1 MFHPKL
7 QQDYPK
13 EMKMLDKLF
22 RLKKSEKGQGMVEF
36 ALVFPMFI
44 FICLFIIEVGW
55 IAYNYISFDYTYR
68 VASWE
73 IRPQYDRESKYPSPL
88 YNHNVE
94 DLIYTKLKENGL
106 STSGIKITSAS
117 ITFETKDEDVVTIN
131 GYTDKSRKYYMEIKG
146 NMTKKVPL
154 ITPVGKMF
162 MGSSFPLTKKLDKLR
177 LLESKAL

>member
-1 MFHPKL
+1 
-7 QQDYPK
+7 
-13 EMKMLDKLF
+13 MLDKLF

-73 IRPQYDRESKYPSPL
+73 LRPKYDNTSKQPRGL
-88 YNHNVE
+88 YNGEVE
-94 DLIYTKLKENGL
+94 NLIYDKLKENGL
-106 STSGIKITSAS
+106 STSGIKITDAS
-117 ITFETKDEDVVTIN
+117 ISFSTKDEDVVTIN
-131 GYTDKSRKYYMEIKG
+131 NYTDKSRKYYMEIKG
-146 NMTKKVPL
+146 NMTKEVPL

-177 LLESKAL
+177 LLESKAIENNE

>member
-1 MFHPKL
+1 MV
-7 QQDYPK
+7 
-13 EMKMLDKLF
+13 DKLF
-22 RLKKSEKGQGMVEF
+22 KFKKSEKGQGMVEF

-73 IRPQYDRESKYPSPL
+73 LRPQYDNTSEQPRGL
-88 YNHNVE
+88 YNSEVE
-94 DLIYTKLKENGL
+94 RLIYDKLKENGL
-106 STSGIKITSAS
+106 STSGIEIKGATISFNTKI
-117 ITFETKDEDVVTIN
+117 EDVVEIN
-131 GYTDKSRKYYMEIKG
+131 GRKEQARKYYMEIKG
-146 NMTKKVPL
+146 DMTKKVPL

-177 LLESKAL
+177 LLESKTL

>member
-1 MFHPKL
+1 
-7 QQDYPK
+7 
-13 EMKMLDKLF
+13 MLNKLF

-73 IRPQYDRESKYPSPL
+73 IRPYYDKVEKPVNL
-88 YNHNVE
+88 YDYQVKQ
-94 DLIYTKLKENGL
+94 LIYSKLKENGL
-106 STSGIKITSAS
+106 STRDISITEAS
-117 ITFETKDEDVVTIN
+117 IEFKTKDEEVLKIN
-131 GYTDKSRKYYMEIKG
+131 NYIEKTRKYYMEIKG
-146 NMTKKVPL
+146 NLTKNIPL
-154 ITPVGKMF
+154 ITPVGKAF

-177 LLESKAL
+177 LLESMSLNDK

>member
-1 MFHPKL
+1 
-7 QQDYPK
+7 
-13 EMKMLDKLF
+13 MLDKLF
-22 RLKKSEKGQGMVEF
+22 RLKKSEKGQSMVEF

-73 IRPQYDRESKYPSPL
+73 LRPIYNNEEKYPRGL
-88 YNHNVE
+88 FGYEVE
-94 DLIYTKLKENGL
+94 NLIYDKLKENGL
-106 STSGIKITSAS
+106 STSGIKITDAFISFS
-117 ITFETKDEDVVTIN
+117 TKDEDVVTIN
-131 GYTDKSRKYYMEIKG
+131 RYTDRTRKYYMEIKG
-146 NMTKKVPL
+146 NMTKEVPL

-177 LLESKAL
+177 LLESKAIENNE

>member
-1 MFHPKL
+1 
-7 QQDYPK
+7 
-13 EMKMLDKLF
+13 MLDKLF

-73 IRPQYDRESKYPSPL
+73 IRPNYDNESDAPRSL
-88 YNHNVE
+88 YHDEVE
-94 DLIYTKLKENGL
+94 TLIKNKLIENGL
-106 STSGIKITSAS
+106 STQGVRITGAS
-117 ITFETKDEDVVTIN
+117 ISFSKKDENVVTIN

-146 NMTKKVPL
+146 DMTKEVPL

-177 LLESKAL
+177 LIESKAIK

>member
-1 MFHPKL
+1 
-7 QQDYPK
+7 
-13 EMKMLDKLF
+13 MLDKLF

-73 IRPQYDRESKYPSPL
+73 LRPSYDNNEVNPRSL
-88 YNHNVE
+88 YNYEVE
-94 DLIYTKLKENGL
+94 KLIYDKLKENGL
-106 STSGIKITSAS
+106 STSGIEIKNATISFNTKI
-117 ITFETKDEDVVTIN
+117 EDVVEIN
-131 GYTDKSRKYYMEIKG
+131 GRKEQARKYYMEIKG
-146 NMTKKVPL
+146 DMTKKVPL

>member
-1 MFHPKL
+1 
-7 QQDYPK
+7 
-13 EMKMLDKLF
+13 MLDKLF

-73 IRPQYDRESKYPSPL
+73 IRPNYDKIENPISLHGRQ
-88 YNHNVE
+88 VE
-94 DLIYTKLKENGL
+94 YLIKEKLKENGL
-106 STSGIKITSAS
+106 STLGIEIKDAS
-117 ITFETKDEDVVTIN
+117 ITFETKKEVVVEIN
-131 GYTDKSRKYYMEIKG
+131 GRKEQARKFYMKIEG
-146 NMTKKVPL
+146 DMTKKVPL

-177 LLESKAL
+177 LLESKAIENNE

>member
-1 MFHPKL
+1 
-7 QQDYPK
+7 
-13 EMKMLDKLF
+13 MLDKLF

-73 IRPQYDRESKYPSPL
+73 IRPKYNNDEENPRGLSG
-88 YNHNVE
+88 HEVE
-94 DLIYTKLKENGL
+94 DLIHTKLKENGL
-106 STSGIKITSAS
+106 STSGIEIKDATISFNTKI
-117 ITFETKDEDVVTIN
+117 EDVVEIN
-131 GYTDKSRKYYMEIKG
+131 GRKEQARKYYMEIKG
-146 NMTKKVPL
+146 DMTKKVPL

-162 MGSSFPLTKKLDKLR
+162 MGSSFLLTKKLDKLR

>member
-1 MFHPKL
+1 
-7 QQDYPK
+7 
-13 EMKMLDKLF
+13 MLDKLF

-73 IRPQYDRESKYPSPL
+73 LRPSYDNNEVNPRSL
-88 YNHNVE
+88 YNYEVE
-94 DLIYTKLKENGL
+94 KLIYDKLKENGL
-106 STSGIKITSAS
+106 STSGIEIKDATISFNTKI
-117 ITFETKDEDVVTIN
+117 EDVVEIN
-131 GYTDKSRKYYMEIKG
+131 GRKEQARKYYMEIKG
-146 NMTKKVPL
+146 DMTKKVPL

>member
-1 MFHPKL
+1 
-7 QQDYPK
+7 
-13 EMKMLDKLF
+13 MLDKLF

-73 IRPQYDRESKYPSPL
+73 IRPYYDNTSPNPRDL
-88 YNHNVE
+88 YNQEVE
-94 DLIYTKLKENGL
+94 SLIYAKLKENGL
-106 STSGIKITSAS
+106 STRDIEITGAS
-117 ITFETKDEDVVTIN
+117 ISFKTKEEKVVEIN
-131 GYTDKSRKYYMEIKG
+131 RRIENARKYYMEIKG
-146 NMTKKVPL
+146 DMTKKVPL